1 MTDKEFDNDDF
12 GKYDEIVVRRYFR
25 RETERVAWVDFDN
38 RKVNG
43 YKHAEIEQHIKKQQS
58 GNE

>member
-1 MTDKEFDNDDF
+1 MTNEEFDNDDF

-25 RETERVAWVDFDN
+25 RETERVELVDFEK
-38 RKVNG
+38 RTVNG
-43 YKHAEIEQHIKKQQS
+43 YKPAEIEQHIKNNKP